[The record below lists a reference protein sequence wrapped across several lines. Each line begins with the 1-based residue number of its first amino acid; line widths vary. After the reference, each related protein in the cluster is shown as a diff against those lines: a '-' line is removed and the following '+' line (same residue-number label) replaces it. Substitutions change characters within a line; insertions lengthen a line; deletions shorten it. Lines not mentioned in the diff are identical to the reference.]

1 MDKTRCWK
9 CNEVLVNQG
18 CPVCD
23 EDFVYLA
30 KKAIDNA
37 KKRANNI
44 DGALASFKKKIE
56 KYRSG
61 ASDFPILALS
71 KNTKD
76 IGYAINNLCNTIDLL
91 NQGNSHLI
99 SEDDLLEVQQ
109 KAQEMI
115 TCAQKLLD
123 IKSSD

>member
-1 MDKTRCWK
+1 MDKTQCWRCK
-9 CNEVLVNQG
+9 ETLVGQG
-18 CPVCD
+18 CPICD
-23 EDFVYLA
+23 KDFVYLA

-37 KKRANNI
+37 KKRADNI
-44 DGALASFKKKIE
+44 DDALASFKKKIE

-61 ASDFPILALS
+61 AGNFPILAS
-71 KNTKD
+71 GNTKD
-76 IGYAINNLCNTIDLL
+76 IGYAINTLCNIIDLL

-99 SEDDLLEVQQ
+99 SSQDLKEVQQ